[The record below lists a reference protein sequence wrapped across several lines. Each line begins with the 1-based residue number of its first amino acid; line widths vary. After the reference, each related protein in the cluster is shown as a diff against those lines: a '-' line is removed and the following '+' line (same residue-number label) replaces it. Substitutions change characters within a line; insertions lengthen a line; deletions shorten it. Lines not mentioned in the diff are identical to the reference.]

1 MIVNFDYRF
10 CLEFDEYVTSHYFS
24 LKVTP
29 RSAPFYRIINMETND
44 NLYHTK
50 DGYGNIISF
59 GSIKDEHNIFEIN
72 TKGQIEFFDEYYDT
86 QGGSDLSKLYLF
98 ESQFIKYSDS
108 FLGFIKNI
116 EYNCNIQSFA
126 RYIVNVIFSNFIYQ
140 RGVTTTDCTIDTLLT
155 YKKGVCQDF
164 AHLMIAV
171 LRYYGIPARYVS
183 GFVSGEGE
191 SHAWVEYF
199 DGTIWRGADPTHN
212 ILITKEPYIKV
223 SHGKDAYDTIMNKGV
238 FVGKTTQNLIITA
251 SVEQ

>member
-1 MIVNFDYRF
+1 MIVNLDYKL
-10 CLEFDEYVTSHYFS
+10 CLEFDKAVSNHYFS

-29 RSAPFYRIINMETND
+29 RMTPYYNILGIDTND
-44 NLYHTK
+44 NLYYTK
-50 DGYGNIISF
+50 DGFGNIIGF
-59 GSIKDEHNIFEIN
+59 GAIKEEHSSLEIN
-72 TKGQIEFFDEYYDT
+72 TKARIEFFDTYYDVEN
-86 QGGSDLSKLYLF
+86 GDLSKLYLF
-98 ESQFIKYSDS
+98 ESQFIKYSDD
-108 FLGFIKNI
+108 FLGFINNI
-116 EYNCNIQSFA
+116 EYNCDIQKFVQDLVGKIFNSFT
-126 RYIVNVIFSNFIYQ
+126 YQ
-140 RGVTTTDCTIDTLLT
+140 RGITTSECTIDTLLI

-199 DGTIWRGADPTHN
+199 DGKIWKGADPTHN

-223 SHGKDAYDTIMNKGV
+223 AHGKDAYDTTMNKGV
-238 FVGKTTQNLIITA
+238 FVGKTTQNLIVTA

>member
-10 CLEFDEYVTSHYFS
+10 HLEFEELVSNHYFS

-29 RSAPFYRIINMETND
+29 RIAPYYRILNMETSD
-44 NLYHTK
+44 SLFHTK
-50 DGYGNIISF
+50 DGFGNIISF
-59 GSIKDEHNIFEIN
+59 GCVKEEHKSLDIS
-72 TKGQIEFFDEYYDT
+72 TKGQIEFFDDYYDMDII
-86 QGGSDLSKLYLF
+86 DLSKLYLF

-116 EYNCNIQSFA
+116 EYNGDIQKF
-126 RYIVNVIFSNFIYQ
+126 VQDVVGMIFNNFSYQ
-140 RGVTTTDCTIDTLLT
+140 RGVTTSTCTIDTLLA
-155 YKKGVCQDF
+155 YRKGVCQDF
-164 AHLMIAV
+164 SHLMIGV
-171 LRYYGIPARYVS
+171 LRYYGIPARYVI

-199 DGTIWRGADPTHN
+199 DGSIWRGADPTHN

-223 SHGKDAYDTIMNKGV
+223 AQGRDAYDTSMNKGV